1 MLLTRKKITP
11 KYSQSINQIIN
22 NDLLSEIKQI
32 SGKAGKDGRDG
43 KSGLNGKDGY
53 NGVNGKDG
61 LDGVNG
67 KDGINGRDGKDG
79 RDGKAGK
86 AGKDGRSITSERLHA
101 RVLFF
106 DYSDGTT
113 AKIHLS
119 FPAGDISNPGF
130 AGGGMEPPVK
140 DIRAGENVE
149 VTETNG
155 KYIISALPNAGV
167 YNWIDY
173 VTGYVSIPTL
183 LKTISEGDV
192 YSYSYKNGTLY
203 RLVPSGSELDSFYS
217 NFDDSTDT
225 LSDLVISK
233 GINI

>member
-32 SGKAGKDGRDG
+32 SGKAGKDGR
-43 KSGLNGKDGY
+43 
-53 NGVNGKDG
+53 
-61 LDGVNG
+61 
-67 KDGINGRDGKDG
+67 
-79 RDGKAGK
+79 
-86 AGKDGRSITSERLHA
+86 SITSVRLHA

-113 AKIHLS
+113 AKIPLS

-173 VTGYVSIPTL
+173 VTGT
-183 LKTISEGDV
+183 
-192 YSYSYKNGTLY
+192 
-203 RLVPSGSELDSFYS
+203 RH
-217 NFDDSTDT
+217 
-225 LSDLVISK
+225 
-233 GINI
+233 